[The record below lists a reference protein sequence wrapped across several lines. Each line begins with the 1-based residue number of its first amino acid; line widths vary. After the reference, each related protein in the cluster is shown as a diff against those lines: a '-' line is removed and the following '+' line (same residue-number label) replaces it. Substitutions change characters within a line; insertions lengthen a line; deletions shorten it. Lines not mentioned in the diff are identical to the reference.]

1 MSRIK
6 QKKVGL
12 VNSLEFTNQNNSLA
26 NFSFDGTTFTF
37 DKALTGTTDTAP
49 LKLGT
54 KDFKTTSGDQIGF
67 QTKPNSYSA
76 GTQTMYG
83 AQFSPRLANAVTAAA
98 LVGLSV
104 EPIMKGATS
113 AAVSGDYRGVEVKL
127 SGDSTAAGHTIGGI
141 TGGIFLYNT
150 LKTGTYTGGV
160 YPIVVTAHGDTQA
173 WSGLMSIPTGVCQA
187 AAAGATPNYI
197 KVTIGG
203 VAYTITALRA

>member
-37 DKALTGTTDTAP
+37 DKALTGVTDTTP
-49 LKLGT
+49 LKVGT

-67 QTKPNSYSA
+67 QTKPNSYTA

-83 AQFSPRLANAVTAAA
+83 AQISPRLANAVTADS

-104 EPIMKGATS
+104 EPILKGAT
-113 AAVSGDYRGVEVKL
+113 AAAMSGDYRGLEVKM
-127 SGDSTAAGHTIGGI
+127 SGDSTAAGHTVAGI

-160 YPIVVTAHGDTQA
+160 FPIVVTAHGDTQA
-173 WSGLMSIPTGVCQA
+173 WTSLMSIPAGLCQA
-187 AAAGATPNYI
+187 GAAGATPNYI

-203 VAYTITALRA
+203 VAYTIQAMRA